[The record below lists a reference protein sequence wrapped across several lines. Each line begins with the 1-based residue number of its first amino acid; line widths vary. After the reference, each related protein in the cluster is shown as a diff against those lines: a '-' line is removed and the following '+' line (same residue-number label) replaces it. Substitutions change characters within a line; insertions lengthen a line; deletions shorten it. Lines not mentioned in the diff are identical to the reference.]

1 MTLFTEEAPTID
13 QVHNEI
19 ELLHELNNGP
29 NIIELFDVYETQTY
43 VFLGR
48 LSNFSIFWSKDQI
61 LKPKKSFWTYEM
73 WAFRSF
79 ERCR

>member
-1 MTLFTEEAPTID
+1 MTEEAPAIEE
-13 QVHNEI
+13 VHNEI

-48 LSNFSIFWSKDQI
+48 LFEIQRIFLDGTNM
-61 LKPKKSFWTYEM
+61 PYEPWTMPY
-73 WAFRSF
+73 
-79 ERCR
+79 